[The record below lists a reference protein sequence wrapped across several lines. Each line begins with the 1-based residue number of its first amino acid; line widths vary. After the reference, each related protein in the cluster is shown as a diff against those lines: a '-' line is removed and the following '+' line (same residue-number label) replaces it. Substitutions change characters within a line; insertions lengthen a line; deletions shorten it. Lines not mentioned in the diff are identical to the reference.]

1 MWHYLFPVFIFAI
14 SQAVFASVINT
25 QKFECP
31 TGNGSFPHPTQCDK
45 YYDCKEGIAEEVL
58 CSDGLVFNQ
67 NLTRAGK
74 CDQIFNVDCGVRTIL
89 QTPAPTSEYC
99 LRRNGVFPHPD
110 DTICDIFFIC
120 DDGEHS
126 ETKCAN
132 GLHFQASTGQCTW
145 PNVVNRKNCV
155 DQKRKLVD
163 GFVCPDGPNKDKSGQ
178 VIVNPHYPHPT
189 DCEYFYV
196 CVDTVEPRK
205 LRCDDMQV
213 FNEEKKTC
221 DAPANV
227 PGCEDWF
234 SGDDE
239 K

>member
-1 MWHYLFPVFIFAI
+1 M
-14 SQAVFASVINT
+14 
-25 QKFECP
+25 
-31 TGNGSFPHPTQCDK
+31 
-45 YYDCKEGIAEEVL
+45 L
-58 CSDGLVFNQ
+58 CSDGLVFNV

-74 CDQIFNVDCGVRTIL
+74 CDQLFNVDCGNRTEL
-89 QTPAPTSEYC
+89 RKFRLKPHCCSYNLTFRLETPNPTSEYC
-99 LRRNGVFPHPD
+99 LRKNGVFPHPD

-132 GLHFQASTGQCTW
+132 GLHFEASTGQCTW
-145 PNVVNRKNCV
+145 PNVANRKNCE

-163 GFVCPDGPNKDKSGQ
+163 GFVCPEGPYKDASGQ

-196 CVDTVEPRK
+196 CVNTVEPRK

-234 SGDDE
+234 NFDSDE
-239 K
+239 